1 MSDVAVWP
9 MNEGEA
15 PLLWRGDVLVVGGG
29 SAGSAAA
36 VAAARAGADTLL
48 LESGGFLGGTGARIL
63 DTFYGFFAPGSGE
76 RVVGGVGWEVCERL
90 DHMKMSFHRA
100 NTYGAGTGITYE
112 PEALKLVWDQIVR
125 DSGAKVMLY
134 ALALMPILNDQMIKG
149 AVVASKAGLGRV
161 EATVVIDA
169 SGDGELS
176 WRAGAEFAPAS
187 RFSDLQPATA
197 TFRMGGVGKRPDT
210 ATLHRL
216 MSEAAQDGYALPRI
230 EGSAHETLLPGVVH
244 TNMTRVS
251 GMDLTDPWQL
261 TEAEQ
266 EGRRQVFEYARF
278 LRDRV
283 PGYEA
288 SYLIGASPRI
298 GVRETRRLQGVY
310 VLNEQDFLDCARHP
324 DDIALCGAPLEDH
337 SAGSKTRWLYVGGH
351 GAPDGSLFGIPYR
364 TLVPIGVTN
373 LLVAG
378 RFFSATHE
386 AHASA
391 RSIGQCTAMGM
402 AAGQAAAIAVRSL
415 TTPEKVDPVQLREE
429 LSKEGALL

>member
-1 MSDVAVWP
+1 MSDVAGWP
-9 MNEGEA
+9 TREQEV

-48 LESGGFLGGTGARIL
+48 LESGGFLGGTGSRVL

-76 RVVGGVGWEVCERL
+76 RVVGGIGWEVCQRL
-90 DHMKMSFHRA
+90 EQLGMSFQRA
-100 NTYGAGTGITYE
+100 NTYGAGTGVTYE
-112 PEALKLVWDQIVR
+112 PEALKLVWDQLVH
-125 DSGAKVMLY
+125 DSGAKVLFY
-134 ALALMPILNDQMIKG
+134 ALALTPLLDHRTMGG
-149 AVVASKAGLGRV
+149 AIVATKAGLARV
-161 EATVVIDA
+161 EAEVVIDA

-176 WRAGAEFAPAS
+176 WRAGAEFAPAGRLS
-187 RFSDLQPATA
+187 ELQPATA
-197 TFRMGGVGKRPDT
+197 TFRLGGVGPRPDT
-210 ATLHRL
+210 AGLHRL
-216 MSEAAQDGYALPRI
+216 MREAAQQGYTLPRL

-244 TNMTRVS
+244 TNMTRVA
-251 GMDLTDPWQL
+251 GRDLTDPWQL

-266 EGRRQVFEYARF
+266 EGRRQVFEYVRF
-278 LRDRV
+278 LRERV
-283 PGYEA
+283 PGYEN
-288 SYLIGASPRI
+288 SYLIGMSPRL

-310 VLNEQDFLDCARHP
+310 VLSEQDFLDCTRHP

-337 SAGSKTRWLYVGGH
+337 SAGSQTRWQYVGGRE
-351 GAPDGSLFGIPYR
+351 APDGSLFGIPYR
-364 TLVPIGVTN
+364 TLVPVGVSN

-402 AAGQAAAIAVRSL
+402 AAGRAAAIAVRNRI
-415 TTPEKVDPVQLREE
+415 TPEKVDPAQLREE

>member
-1 MSDVAVWP
+1 MSKVAVWP
-9 MNEGEA
+9 TNESEV

-48 LESGGFLGGTGARIL
+48 LESGGFLGGTGSRVL

-76 RVVGGVGWEVCERL
+76 RVVGGVGWEVCRRL
-90 DHMKMSFHRA
+90 EQMGMSFQRA
-100 NTYGAGTGITYE
+100 NTYGAGTGVTYE
-112 PEALKLVWDQIVR
+112 PEALKLVWDQIVH
-125 DSGAKVMLY
+125 DSGAKVLFY
-134 ALALMPILNDQMIKG
+134 ALALTPVLDGRTITG
-149 AVVASKAGLGRV
+149 AIVATKAGLGRV

-187 RFSDLQPATA
+187 RLSDLQPATA
-197 TFRMGGVGKRPDT
+197 TFRMGGVGDRPDT

-216 MSEAAQDGYALPRI
+216 TREAAEQGYALPRL

-244 TNMTRVS
+244 ANMTRIS
-251 GMDLTDPWQL
+251 GKDLTDPWQL

-278 LRDRV
+278 LRERV
-283 PGYEA
+283 PGYED
-288 SYLIGASPRI
+288 SYLLGSAPRLGI
-298 GVRETRRLQGVY
+298 RETRRLQGAY
-310 VLNEQDFLDCARHP
+310 VLDEQDFLGCARHE

-337 SAGSKTRWLYVGGH
+337 SAGSETRWQYVGGRE
-351 GAPDGSLFGIPYR
+351 APDGALFGIPYR
-364 TLVPIGVTN
+364 TLVPRGVTN

-402 AAGQAAAIAVRSL
+402 AAGRAAAIAVQNQIS
-415 TTPEKVDPVQLREE
+415 PEKVDPTQLRGE